1 MSSGVIKLFTS
12 DVNSSTACQQDVQG
26 LMDPITEWN
35 RKALNGLVERR
46 RRYNSMEEL
55 ISSVPQC
62 RVGEVEHL
70 WKGAN
75 AHVPVRRVRSRYGIA
90 GTLTKN
96 ES

>member
-1 MSSGVIKLFTS
+1 M
-12 DVNSSTACQQDVQG
+12 NSTKACQQDVQG

-35 RKALNGLVERR
+35 RKALNKLIERR

-62 RVGEVEHL
+62 RVGEVEDL

-75 AHVPVRRVRSRYGIA
+75 VSVPVGRVRTRYGIA
-90 GTLTKN
+90 GTLIKN

>member
-1 MSSGVIKLFTS
+1 MSSGVIKIFTS
-12 DVNSSTACQQDVQG
+12 DVNSSKACQQDEQG
-26 LMDPITEWN
+26 SMDPITEWN

-55 ISSVPQC
+55 ISSVPHC

-70 WKGAN
+70 WKAEN
-75 AHVPVRRVRSRYGIA
+75 AYVPVGRVRARYGIT
-90 GTLTKN
+90 GTLTKH